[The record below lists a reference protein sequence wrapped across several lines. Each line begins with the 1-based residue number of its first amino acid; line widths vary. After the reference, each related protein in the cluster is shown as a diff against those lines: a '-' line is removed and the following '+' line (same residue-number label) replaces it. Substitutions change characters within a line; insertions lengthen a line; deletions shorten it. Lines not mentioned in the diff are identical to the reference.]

1 MKPILYILIN
11 IILCVGFS
19 ENIQAQEV
27 ENPPEE
33 LADKTWYLTKM
44 IIDEEEMPFTPN
56 EEIESVE
63 FVVLEYFPESTTQV
77 LFFFC
82 DGPTSELSFEGEEE
96 FYMADLMFL
105 MNMIFSDET
114 TNSHCVLEENVD
126 LNFIYYYEFW
136 NNLELDLG
144 NDYAHPFHFTY
155 KIYQLENYQELIVTN
170 DNGDKAY
177 FQNIELSVQDN
188 EKNSVTFYPNPAQE
202 DIYIENLTEA
212 AEIEVY
218 TISGKKLLQ
227 QQVNSSTESINIS
240 NLSIGIY
247 FYSFKQNG
255 KKIKTGKL
263 IKE

>member
-1 MKPILYILIN
+1 
-11 IILCVGFS
+11 
-19 ENIQAQEV
+19 
-27 ENPPEE
+27 
-33 LADKTWYLTKM
+33 TWYLTKM

-136 NNLELDLG
+136 NNSDLFLE
-144 NDYAHPFHFTY
+144 NNTSYSFHFTY
-155 KIYQLENYQELIVTN
+155 SIFQHENHQSLIVIN
-170 DNGDKAY
+170 DNGD
-177 FQNIELSVQDN
+177 
-188 EKNSVTFYPNPAQE
+188 
-202 DIYIENLTEA
+202 EA
-212 AEIEVY
+212 HY
-218 TISGKKLLQ
+218 Q
-227 QQVNSSTESINIS
+227 
-240 NLSIGIY
+240 
-247 FYSFKQNG
+247 
-255 KKIKTGKL
+255 
-263 IKE
+263 